1 MVNALREARRLG
13 MDCVQV
19 FTKNQ
24 RQWRAP
30 PLDPA
35 QRDDWL
41 AMLRELGWLPRRG
54 RNAPHRTVSHNTY
67 LINLASPDR
76 ELWERSL
83 ALQRVE
89 IERCEQLRIP
99 LCVMHPG
106 AYAPG
111 SSAPRL
117 PRALGAPP
125 SKQELAGMERLATAL
140 DRIHADLSGYETITC
155 LETTTGAGSA
165 LGYDFTHLAM
175 LRGMVRQPE
184 RVGYCLD
191 TCHVLAAGYD
201 VSERKAAQAVLQLWD
216 AVCGLRHLLVVH
228 LNDSKGPLGSR
239 LDRHTHIGHGFCR
252 LDCFRTIVNHPALRD
267 VPKIL
272 ETPKEEDERGRPW
285 DLINLRRLKRLIR
298 PSRRADKTSW
308 SPTDRAKGPTR

>member
-1 MVNALREARRLG
+1 MVRALTEARRLG

-35 QRDDWL
+35 QVDQWL
-41 AMLRELGWLPRRG
+41 AMLRELAWLPGRARR
-54 RNAPHRTVSHNTY
+54 RLHRTVSHNTY

-76 ELWERSL
+76 AMWDRSL

-106 AYAPG
+106 SHTPG
-111 SSAPRL
+111 GLNGSKASRL
-117 PRALGAPP
+117 PRVPRAMGSPP
-125 SKQELAGMERLATAL
+125 TRQELAGMKRVARAL
-140 DRIHADLSGYETITC
+140 DRVHADLPGFRTITC
-155 LETTTGAGSA
+155 LETTVGAGTA

-175 LRGMVRQPE
+175 LRSMVHQPE
-184 RVGYCLD
+184 RVGYCFD

-201 VSERKAAQAVLQLWD
+201 VSTRRAAEAVLQLWD
-216 AVCGLRHLLVVH
+216 SVCGLDNLLVLH
-228 LNDSKGPLGSR
+228 MNDSKGPVGSR
-239 LDRHTHIGHGFCR
+239 IDRHAHIGEGFCR
-252 LDCFRTIVNHPALRD
+252 LDCFRTLVNHPALRD

-272 ETPKEEDERGRPW
+272 ETPKGEDERGRPW
-285 DLINLRRLKRLIR
+285 DLVNLRRLKRLIR
-298 PSRRADKTSW
+298 PSRQADKTS
-308 SPTDRAKGPTR
+308 